1 MSEEND
7 RSDGVDEG
15 EVGSDRGYEIGS
27 DRTEDETY
35 ELGSNEYEEN
45 EDDDKEFLAETFEFV
60 DKSPFGEN
68 YTYLSA
74 NVCSRSKITARLV
87 SWCLSSVV
95 GHNSDQCSAQ
105 WSHTMMLS
113 AVLSG
118 STQWCSVQC

>member
-1 MSEEND
+1 MLVFVRFTMSEEND

-60 DKSPFGEN
+60 DKVVTDVAEP
-68 YTYLSA
+68 
-74 NVCSRSKITARLV
+74 SR
-87 SWCLSSVV
+87 
-95 GHNSDQCSAQ
+95 
-105 WSHTMMLS
+105 
-113 AVLSG
+113 
-118 STQWCSVQC
+118 